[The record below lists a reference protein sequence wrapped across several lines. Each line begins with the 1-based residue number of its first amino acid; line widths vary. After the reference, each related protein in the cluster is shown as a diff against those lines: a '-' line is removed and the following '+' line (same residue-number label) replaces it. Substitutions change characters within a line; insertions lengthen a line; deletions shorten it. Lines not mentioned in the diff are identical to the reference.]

1 MGTIELIKRHEGYRS
16 KPYKCTAGK
25 VTIGFGRNIE
35 DNGIRPDEAELML
48 LNDISECEAVLCDR
62 IVNWKEHNEVRQG
75 VLINMMYNLGWP
87 RLSKFKKMLAA
98 FEDKDYKLASIEM
111 LDSKWAVQVGRRAT
125 ELSDIM
131 KAGTHE

>member
-1 MGTIELIKRHEGYRS
+1 
-16 KPYKCTAGK
+16 
-25 VTIGFGRNIE
+25 
-35 DNGIRPDEAELML
+35 ML
-48 LNDISECEAVLCDR
+48 LNDINECEAVLCDR
-62 IVNWKEHNEVRQG
+62 IVNWTEHNEVRQG

-98 FEDKDYKLASIEM
+98 FESKDYKLASIEM